1 MEARKSQDL
10 LSVSQ
15 RTSKADGVM
24 QLKAKGLRIGVDGLS
39 PRLSPK
45 AREAGTLVSEGRKR
59 WTSRLRRGNSPFLH
73 FILVGPSLDWLMPS
87 YIGESGSSSLSQLN
101 QMLVSSRD
109 TLTDTP
115 RYNVSW
121 PSPSPVKLTH
131 IINPQ
136 SKAFVI
142 LTDAGQAIRKRRW
155 M

>member
-59 WTSRLRRGNSPFLH
+59 WTSQFRQSEF
-73 FILVGPSLDWLMPS
+73 
-87 YIGESGSSSLSQLN
+87 
-101 QMLVSSRD
+101 
-109 TLTDTP
+109 
-115 RYNVSW
+115 
-121 PSPSPVKLTH
+121 PSPDLFKPSVH
-131 IINPQ
+131 W
-136 SKAFVI
+136 VI
-142 LTDAGQAIRKRRW
+142 PTKYW
-155 M
+155 